1 MPSSTP
7 AFPPLI
13 GLLGY
18 GPATARALRDLG
30 YLALPLPVGDLEGV
44 LAACQT
50 LELSGVLVHSAYEQQ
65 AFAAVQSDEPAQRAG
80 RVDAI
85 ALPLGALAAM
95 PQGTYTLTE
104 ALGDAVAA
112 THYAARGASAL
123 LIGHGADLAAVMP
136 LTRLGFARVGFVAD
150 SLPAA
155 ERLSREVPAG
165 TAAYALSRRD
175 PALQTLAERAD
186 LIVVLGGSLPAG
198 VLQPYHTLLDLSGR
212 LPSGNATRL
221 ELDQLPGLR
230 LSQQLLH
237 ITGQRLH
244 AAALAD
250 LVQVMQSERA

>member
-1 MPSSTP
+1 MPPSAP

-30 YLALPLPVGDLEGV
+30 YLAVPLPAEDLAGV

-50 LELSGVLVHSAYEQQ
+50 LRLSGVLVHLAHEEQMY
-65 AFAAVQSDEPAQRAG
+65 AAVQPDEAARRAG
-80 RVDAI
+80 RVDAV
-85 ALPLGALAAM
+85 ALPLGALAAD

-104 ALGDAVAA
+104 ALSDAVAA

-136 LTRLGFARVGFVAD
+136 LTRLGFTQVGFVAD

-165 TAAYALSRRD
+165 TATYALSRRD

-186 LIVVLGGSLPAG
+186 LIVVTGGTLPAG
-198 VLQPYHTLLDLSGR
+198 VLQPYHTLLDLTGR
-212 LPSGNATRL
+212 LPLGSATRL
-221 ELDQLPGLR
+221 ELGELPGLR

-244 AAALAD
+244 AGALD
-250 LVQVMQSERA
+250 QLVQAVQGERG